1 MKNNAVHPDRVRRL
15 TRLAARAGDYVLY
28 WMQQSARAEWND
40 ALEFSLA
47 EANAR
52 GLPLLVVFG
61 LIDAYPE
68 ANVRH
73 YFFLL
78 EGLRE
83 TRETLAR
90 RGIRMVIQR
99 GEPADVA
106 LRLGRR
112 AALIVCDRGYLRHQ
126 KAWRRQVAEGAGC
139 AVFQVEADVVVP
151 VERASNRAEY
161 AARTIRPKLERQF
174 AEFLVEPA
182 RERVGAARWDEEMP
196 DLDLQDIAAFC
207 RKLPLDQS
215 VAPVSGLFRG
225 GTAEAK
231 KVFEAFLE
239 ERMDDYAENRNQPQT
254 DDVSHMSKYLH
265 FGQVSPV
272 WLAVEARKRGA
283 ASENVATF
291 VEELIVRR
299 ELAMNFAE
307 FTPGYDTFAILPGW
321 ARDTLERH
329 ARDPRPHVY
338 TRAQLEAGE
347 THDPYWNA
355 AMREMRATGYMHNY
369 MRMYWGKKI
378 LEWGRT
384 PEEAHANALAM
395 NNKFFLDGRDANSF
409 ANVGWVFGLH
419 DRPWGERPIYGT
431 VRCMMASGLERKCDI
446 QAYVEKTERLEAGEN
461 QDLFRLR

>member
-1 MKNNAVHPDRVRRL
+1 MKSTAVHPDRVRRL
-15 TRLAARAGDYVLY
+15 NRHEAGGGDYVLY

-47 EANAR
+47 QANTL
-52 GLPLLVVFG
+52 GLPLLVAFG
-61 LIDAYPE
+61 LMDGYPE
-68 ANVRH
+68 ANLRH
-73 YFFLL
+73 YVFLL

-83 TRETLAR
+83 TRETLGR

-99 GEPADVA
+99 GEPAEVA

-126 KAWRRQVAEGAGC
+126 KAWRRQVAEESKC

-151 VERASNRAEY
+151 VERASNKPEY
-161 AARTIRPKLERQF
+161 AARTIRPKIQRQL
-174 AEFLVEPA
+174 AEFLVELP
-182 RERVGAARWDEEMP
+182 RQPVRVPLWNEKMP
-196 DLDLQDIAAFC
+196 DLDLTDIAAFC
-207 RKLPLDQS
+207 GKLPLDRS
-215 VAPVSGLFRG
+215 VSPVSEFFRG

-231 KVFEAFLE
+231 KIFNAFLE
-239 ERMDDYAENRNQPQT
+239 TRLGDYAENRGQPQT

-272 WLAVEARKRGA
+272 WLAVEARRHGA
-283 ASENVATF
+283 ATQNVATF

-307 FTPGYDTFAILPGW
+307 FTPGYDAFGCLPDW
-321 ARDTLERH
+321 ARDTLEKH
-329 ARDPRPHVY
+329 ARDPRPHLY
-338 TRAQLEAGE
+338 TRMQLEEGE

-355 AMREMRATGYMHNY
+355 AMREMRVTGYMHNH

-378 LEWGRT
+378 LEWSRS
-384 PEEAHANALAM
+384 PEEAHVTALAM

-409 ANVGWVFGLH
+409 ANIGWLFGLH

-446 QAYVEKTERLEAGEN
+446 QAYVKKTGLLAARRGN
-461 QDLFRLR
+461 

>member
-1 MKNNAVHPDRVRRL
+1 MKIAVHPDRVRRL
-15 TRLAARAGDYVLY
+15 NRHEAVSGEYALY

-40 ALEFSLA
+40 ALEFSL
-47 EANAR
+47 EQANALD
-52 GLPLLVVFG
+52 LPLLVAFG
-61 LIDAYPE
+61 LMDDYPG
-68 ANVRH
+68 ANLRH
-73 YFFLL
+73 YVFLL

-99 GEPADVA
+99 GEPAEVA

-126 KAWRRQVAEGAGC
+126 KAWRRRVAEDAKC

-151 VERASNRAEY
+151 VERASNKAEY
-161 AARTIRPKLERQF
+161 AAHTIRPKLQRQF
-174 AEFLVEPA
+174 EEFLAAPA
-182 RERVGAARWDEEMP
+182 RQPVRVPLWKEKMP
-196 DLDLQDIAAFC
+196 DLELRDIAAFC
-207 RKLPLDQS
+207 RKLPLNRS
-215 VAPVSGLFRG
+215 VPPVSEFFRG
-225 GTAEAK
+225 GTAEAEK
-231 KVFEAFLE
+231 IFRAFL
-239 ERMDDYAENRNQPQT
+239 RNRLADYAENRGQPQT

-272 WLAVEARKRGA
+272 WLAVEARRHGA

-307 FTPGYDTFAILPGW
+307 FTPNYDAFAGLPGW

-329 ARDPRPHVY
+329 ARDPRPHLY
-338 TRAQLEAGE
+338 TPAQLEAGE

-355 AMREMRATGYMHNY
+355 AMREMRETGYMHNH

-378 LEWGRT
+378 LEWSRG
-384 PEEAHANALAM
+384 PEEGHATALTM

-409 ANVGWVFGLH
+409 ANIGWLFGLH

-446 QAYVEKTERLEAGEN
+446 QAYVKKTERLAARAN
-461 QDLFRLR
+461 D